1 MENMKI
7 KNEKPMTSVSEE
19 EPTFDPKSELPQFK
33 QPTIDLL
40 ATSPIDNNSDTS
52 SKTVSMYSVIN
63 SKAFKES
70 KMELPIAL
78 GRNTAND
85 VYIFDLAKMPHLL
98 VAGYTGYGKTV
109 CVNAIITSLLYKKH
123 PSQLKFVMI
132 DPKMV
137 EFGIYEGLKKH
148 YMAQYPDEED
158 IIVTDCMKV
167 ITTLNSLV
175 KEMEERYRLLQN
187 AQCRNIIEYND
198 KFIHRHL
205 SPTLGHKYLPYIVI
219 VIDEFGDLMLQAG
232 KEIEIPIVRIAQK
245 SRAVGMHLI
254 LVTQRPCRKI
264 ITGLLK
270 ANIPGRIAFHT
281 ESRTDSKIILDERGA
296 EELTGKGDLLIS
308 TGQKPERV
316 QCAFADTSEI
326 ERIIDFIS
334 SQQGYCQP
342 MQLPTI
348 DQISDKTYAFVDEED
363 ENDDYHDFTFI
374 TDGYFTLKDL
384 LRETFDCLETPNE
397 KRKLI
402 DAAIED
408 LRELREEI
416 EKNKVG

>member
-7 KNEKPMTSVSEE
+7 TNEKTMTSVSEE
-19 EPTFDPKSELPQFK
+19 EPMFDPESELPQFK
-33 QPTIDLL
+33 QPIIDLL
-40 ATSPIDNNSDTS
+40 AASPIDNNSDTP
-52 SKTVSMYSVIN
+52 SKMVSMYSVIN
-63 SKAFKES
+63 SQAFKES
-70 KMELPIAL
+70 KMELPVAL

-85 VYIFDLAKMPHLL
+85 MYMFDLAKMPHLL

-205 SPTLGHKYLPYIVI
+205 LPTQGHKYLPYIVI
-219 VIDEFGDLMLQAG
+219 IIDEFGDLMIQAG
-232 KEIEIPIVRIAQK
+232 KEIEIPR
-245 SRAVGMHLI
+245 
-254 LVTQRPCRKI
+254 
-264 ITGLLK
+264 
-270 ANIPGRIAFHT
+270 
-281 ESRTDSKIILDERGA
+281 
-296 EELTGKGDLLIS
+296 
-308 TGQKPERV
+308 
-316 QCAFADTSEI
+316 
-326 ERIIDFIS
+326 RIINIKRNYIFNKKLESSIKQNIS
-334 SQQGYCQP
+334 VIRNKKILNLCIYNY
-342 MQLPTI
+342 
-348 DQISDKTYAFVDEED
+348 QIIF
-363 ENDDYHDFTFI
+363 
-374 TDGYFTLKDL
+374 
-384 LRETFDCLETPNE
+384 
-397 KRKLI
+397 
-402 DAAIED
+402 
-408 LRELREEI
+408 
-416 EKNKVG
+416 